1 MCTNTYWRLQQEIR
15 YLATY
20 WTVQCQMY
28 SGGWGCS
35 MDTIPASSLRF
46 LFTVSYV
53 VRRLIFFTAFL
64 LRGEYT
70 GHAGFP
76 RSTMEFVVCVDAKL
90 FGQNIAQTI
99 ELPVNW
105 DTMSLSWHHCN
116 ALQSRSADFVKCQ
129 LAILIAM
136 NNKLTFLQSDLSIDT
151 LQVSA
156 YHAALYKL
164 FTTFRGTSVIT
175 AVAVCPIHKKER
187 VHVEIKHAKRHYVRA
202 D

>member
-1 MCTNTYWRLQQEIR
+1 MLINISSKINCNHTIVAKWLHITKKTTHEQIMCTNTYWRLQQEIR

-64 LRGEYT
+64 LRGKYT

-76 RSTMEFVVCVDAKL
+76 RRTMEFVVCVDARL

-105 DTMSLSWHHCN
+105 DTMS
-116 ALQSRSADFVKCQ
+116 RD
-129 LAILIAM
+129 IIAM
-136 NNKLTFLQSDLSIDT
+136 
-151 LQVSA
+151 
-156 YHAALYKL
+156 H
-164 FTTFRGTSVIT
+164 
-175 AVAVCPIHKKER
+175 C
-187 VHVEIKHAKRHYVRA
+187 RA
-202 D
+202 DRLISSNVNLQYWKPWTTNLHFYRVICLSTHYKFLLTMQYYINCLQHFVARQ